1 MSNFPHYFIA
11 IPLPKRLQQFLADWQ
26 SELKTILPYKQW
38 TNIQDL
44 HITLKYLGPV
54 PDIKLKDL
62 IKRLHAISFTPFHI
76 QVGSIGMFGTS
87 AKPRVLYAAVELSE
101 ALADLQ
107 QQVESVV
114 SHEGFVPE
122 RRSYTPH
129 ITLAK
134 KWNGSNSMP
143 DEIEHIKRNFTEQKR
158 LDVDQFLIYRIF
170 PKESPTYR
178 MEAIITA
185 KGGGGT
191 GAIN

>member
-134 KWNGSNSMP
+134 NGP
-143 DEIEHIKRNFTEQKR
+143 IEIDADLK
-158 LDVDQFLIYRIF
+158 
-170 PKESPTYR
+170 
-178 MEAIITA
+178 
-185 KGGGGT
+185 
-191 GAIN
+191 